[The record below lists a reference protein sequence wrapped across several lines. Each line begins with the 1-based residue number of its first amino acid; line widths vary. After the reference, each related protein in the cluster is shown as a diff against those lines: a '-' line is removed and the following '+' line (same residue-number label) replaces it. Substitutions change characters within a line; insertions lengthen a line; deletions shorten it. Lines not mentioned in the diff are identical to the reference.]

1 LTHRREFLKCAGLA
15 VTASTAKAIPAPPDA
30 SADDWF
36 GETRFG
42 RKKAVFAKNGM
53 VICSHPLAAQA
64 GLDVLRA
71 GGNACDA
78 ACTVA
83 AMQTVVEP
91 HLTTIT
97 GCFSMLYSDARSQ
110 TTSYVNGDINAPK
123 VLLTAF
129 SAADTRTGKGVGVPG
144 WWGGFEAALSKLGTK
159 PRAEVMAPAIH
170 HAREGFRIHPF
181 LYGEMF
187 SQLAT
192 IGVSPQGREI
202 YMPEGALLPPG
213 QLLKQERAAH
223 TLERLATEGSNYFYR
238 GEFAKKYCEVVRQ
251 HDGVMTPEDF
261 ESYAVRWDEP
271 ARSTYRGY
279 DVVASPPPDNGGTH
293 IIEALNMIEQ
303 IDLQKHGP
311 PSESAEIMRELI
323 LISNE
328 VMSAGARQT
337 DPHSHPVP
345 LDIITSKEYA
355 RIRYKLL
362 QMSGPTPAAQLPPPG
377 TTHLTVVDGAGNVAS
392 LLHSSMSQPWEN
404 GLFVEG
410 VSICASGGHF
420 LRVMPKPGDRASV
433 FLAPN
438 IIFKHGKPL
447 LASGSPSAS
456 LVMNILQN
464 TVNILDFKMS
474 IEESVHRPRFG
485 ALSATGRGNMIEAD
499 IDEKIRQR
507 IVAMGGVMLDP
518 ISPWH
523 YLNGSFEGI
532 YIDPDTGM
540 RVACGDPRR
549 TSQAFG
555 Y

>member
-1 LTHRREFLKCAGLA
+1 LFAA
-15 VTASTAKAIPAPPDA
+15 A
-30 SADDWF
+30 
-36 GETRFG
+36 RFG
-42 RKKAVFAKNGM
+42 RKKAVEANHAM
-53 VICSHPLAAQA
+53 VICSHPVAAQA
-64 GLDVLRA
+64 GIEILKS

-78 ACTVA
+78 ACSIA
-83 AMQTVVEP
+83 AAQTVLEP

-97 GCFSMLYSDARSQ
+97 GCFSMLYYDAGTGR
-110 TTSYVNGDINAPK
+110 TSYLNGDINAPK
-123 VLLTAF
+123 APLPGF

-159 PRAEVMAPAIH
+159 PRAEVMAPAIRY
-170 HAREGFRIHPF
+170 AREGFRIHPF

-192 IGVSPQGREI
+192 LGVTPQGREI
-202 YMPEGALLPPG
+202 YMPQGALLSSG
-213 QLLKQERAAH
+213 QILKQERAAR
-223 TLERLATEGSNYFYR
+223 TLERLAAEGSDYFYR
-238 GEFAKKYCEVVRQ
+238 GEFARKYCEVVRQ
-251 HDGVMTPEDF
+251 NDGVMTPADF
-261 ESYAVRWDEP
+261 ESYSVRWDEP
-271 ARSTYRGY
+271 ARSTYRGH

-293 IIEALNMIEQ
+293 IIEALNMIEL

-311 PSESAEIMRELI
+311 PSESAETLRELI

-362 QMSGPTPAAQLPPPG
+362 QMSGPIPIAPQAQPG
-377 TTHLTVVDGAGNVAS
+377 TTQVAVVDKAGNAVS
-392 LLHSSMSQPWEN
+392 LLHSCMAQPWEN

-433 FLAPN
+433 FMAPN
-438 IIFKHGKPL
+438 IIFRNGKPL
-447 LASGSPSAS
+447 LANGSPSAS

-464 TVNILDFKMS
+464 IVNILDFKMTV
-474 IEESVHRPRFG
+474 EESVHRPRFG
-485 ALSATGRGNMIEAD
+485 ALSGTSGGNIIEAD
-499 IDEKIRQR
+499 VDEKIRHK
-507 IVAMGGVMLDP
+507 IVAMGGVKLTP

-532 YIDPDTGM
+532 HIDSQTGR

-549 TSQAFG
+549 TSQAVG